1 MPELPEVETVR
12 THLAPYVVGNRIV
25 QVEVNAPNVLKNT
38 TVPGFRNRVVGK
50 RIEGARSSRQVF
62 AIFAFRGTGC
72 VGAFAND
79 GKIIVSAGVAGRT
92 AGAVAAALTERPV
105 GI

>member
-38 TVPGFRNRVVGK
+38 TVPGFRNRVV
-50 RIEGARSSRQVF
+50 E
-62 AIFAFRGTGC
+62 
-72 VGAFAND
+72 
-79 GKIIVSAGVAGRT
+79 
-92 AGAVAAALTERPV
+92 
-105 GI
+105 

>member
-38 TVPGFRNRVVGK
+38 TVPGFRNRVV
-50 RIEGARSSRQVF
+50 F

>member
-50 RIEGARSSRQVF
+50 RIEGLVR
-62 AIFAFRGTGC
+62 RGKYLQFLLSG
-72 VGAFAND
+72 
-79 GKIIVSAGVAGRT
+79 
-92 AGAVAAALTERPV
+92 E
-105 GI
+105 